1 MLSVLCCY
9 VLMYSCTM
17 HLSGKWQKWEVAP
30 ESPSLRL
37 WFSAR
42 KEQAEASQGTKSKGN
57 GLVQCPLLHGLER
70 GYNFWLTW
78 KCLSITSEE
87 LEELVVNREI
97 WAPLLR
103 LLPAGSGQCKSKKM
117 NILLKLMHTL
127 WFHQMCCS
135 AFRQQSQFV
144 CFFKP
149 FQTAECRWDT
159 GTT

>member
-1 MLSVLCCY
+1 
-9 VLMYSCTM
+9 MYSCAM

-57 GLVQCPLLHGLER
+57 DWRIGTVSAATWSGKRLWLLANLKMPQH
-70 GYNFWLTW
+70 
-78 KCLSITSEE
+78 SEE

-97 WAPLLR
+97 WATLLR
-103 LLPAGSGQCKSKKM
+103 LLPAGSGQCKSKNM
-117 NILLKLMHTL
+117 DILLKLMHTL

-135 AFRQQSQFV
+135 GFRQQSQFV
-144 CFFKP
+144 CFFLTHFKL
-149 FQTAECRWDT
+149 QSAGERRSDT